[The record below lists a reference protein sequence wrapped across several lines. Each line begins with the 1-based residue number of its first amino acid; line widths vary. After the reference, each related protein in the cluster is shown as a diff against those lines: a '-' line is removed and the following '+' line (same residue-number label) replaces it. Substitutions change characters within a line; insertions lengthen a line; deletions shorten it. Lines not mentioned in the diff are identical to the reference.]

1 MKDYL
6 IIEENL
12 IPDDINEIYYLIDQF
27 GTWEDGN
34 LTYNGGK
41 DGSKKN
47 NQIYFSDQFAL
58 QKLSDIVF
66 NRIDTYRSFRD
77 YTIATES
84 RTPLISRT
92 SVGGYYHPHH
102 DKASNGDFSTTIF
115 LNDDFEGGELCLWLN
130 GGEERIKLPAG
141 GSVTYKTGTP
151 HMVRE
156 VTEGHRDVVIF
167 WTHSRLRDPFEIE
180 LYRGLSQALR
190 CLKFNHNTT
199 LEEADKDPIFIIRAL
214 RNSLLRKSSR

>member
-12 IPDDINEIYYLIDQF
+12 IPDDINEIYHLIDQF

-34 LTYNGGK
+34 LSYHGGK
-41 DGSKKN
+41 NGVKKN
-47 NQIYFSDQFAL
+47 NQISFSDEFAL

-66 NRIDTYRSFRD
+66 DRIDTYTSFRD
-77 YTIATES
+77 YTIASES
-84 RTPLISRT
+84 RPPMISRT